1 MCGIAGFIG
10 EDQEKVQMLSA
21 ALRHRGPDHQASI
34 VTHGA
39 SLGYARLAILDP
51 RPEGNQPMWSASH
64 HSVIVYNGEI
74 YNFKLLREKYHLS
87 CKTNSDTEVI
97 LELYEKLGFSFVSEL
112 AGMFAFAIYDT
123 RKRSF
128 LLARDTSGMKPL
140 YVSYPNGKLH
150 FASELSVLLK
160 ALPVKPALN
169 MRSLSLYLALQYV
182 PGPETLCEGIE
193 SLPPGTVLYSTL
205 DGKEER
211 KILLPSVTLEHF
223 SSPKDLKNALPMLLD
238 NAVKS
243 HLVSD
248 KPVGLFLS
256 GGMDS
261 SIMLHHM
268 VQHAAKP
275 VRTFTVRFEAS
286 EEEGSERLNR
296 DADLAK
302 MTAAHYET
310 EHREILFSAAECRQ
324 VYKDSAR
331 SLDQPNAD
339 SVAMA
344 QFVLSREAKK
354 VVDVV
359 LTGAG
364 GDELFGG
371 YPRYR
376 IAHILQSL
384 GSLKFLLRCFPGVPI
399 DLASY
404 SPGPALAARLL
415 GRPEEELLRMVK
427 GGWFQGG
434 STLKFFE
441 EHFSEVQKTH
451 GQDARATDQ
460 LREFMEVDRATW
472 LVDESLRLADA
483 VTMAHGLEGR
493 MPFLD
498 PRTIVSVN
506 QTPGSWHI
514 GMRNTKK
521 LLKETYYPILP
532 KHLRTLPKASFFP
545 PLAKWIR
552 RECAPIVLESLENPR
567 IQDLFDTVA
576 LRRMFEEHR
585 TLQTYALHPLSSI
598 AQLSAWFETVYDA
611 R

>member
-1 MCGIAGFIG
+1 
-10 EDQEKVQMLSA
+10 
-21 ALRHRGPDHQASI
+21 
-34 VTHGA
+34 
-39 SLGYARLAILDP
+39 
-51 RPEGNQPMWSASH
+51 
-64 HSVIVYNGEI
+64 
-74 YNFKLLREKYHLS
+74 
-87 CKTNSDTEVI
+87 
-97 LELYEKLGFSFVSEL
+97 
-112 AGMFAFAIYDT
+112 
-123 RKRSF
+123 
-128 LLARDTSGMKPL
+128 
-140 YVSYPNGKLH
+140 
-150 FASELSVLLK
+150 
-160 ALPVKPALN
+160 
-169 MRSLSLYLALQYV
+169 
-182 PGPETLCEGIE
+182 
-193 SLPPGTVLYSTL
+193 
-205 DGKEER
+205 
-211 KILLPSVTLEHF
+211 
-223 SSPKDLKNALPMLLD
+223 
-238 NAVKS
+238 
-243 HLVSD
+243 
-248 KPVGLFLS
+248 
-256 GGMDS
+256 
-261 SIMLHHM
+261 
-268 VQHAAKP
+268 
-275 VRTFTVRFEAS
+275 
-286 EEEGSERLNR
+286 
-296 DADLAK
+296 
-302 MTAAHYET
+302 
-310 EHREILFSAAECRQ
+310 
-324 VYKDSAR
+324 
-331 SLDQPNAD
+331 
-339 SVAMA
+339 
-344 QFVLSREAKK
+344 
-354 VVDVV
+354 
-359 LTGAG
+359 
-364 GDELFGG
+364 
-371 YPRYR
+371 
-376 IAHILQSL
+376 
-384 GSLKFLLRCFPGVPI
+384 
-399 DLASY
+399 
-404 SPGPALAARLL
+404 
-415 GRPEEELLRMVK
+415 MVK